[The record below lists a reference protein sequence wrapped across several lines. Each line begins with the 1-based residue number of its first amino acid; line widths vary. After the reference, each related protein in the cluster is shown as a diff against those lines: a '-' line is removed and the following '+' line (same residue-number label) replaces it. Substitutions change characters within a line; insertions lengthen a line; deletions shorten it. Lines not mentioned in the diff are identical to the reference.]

1 MHGSRGKMR
10 LETRSQIVVVKS
22 EEANKEFNL
31 KEYHDSFLI
40 ILEQLLVQAVGR
52 KLTSRGTSLQSVGD
66 DGESDNGEGQEETNL
81 RKKKAKPIG
90 FGD

>member
-31 KEYHDSFLI
+31 KEYHDSF
-40 ILEQLLVQAVGR
+40 
-52 KLTSRGTSLQSVGD
+52 
-66 DGESDNGEGQEETNL
+66 
-81 RKKKAKPIG
+81 
-90 FGD
+90 